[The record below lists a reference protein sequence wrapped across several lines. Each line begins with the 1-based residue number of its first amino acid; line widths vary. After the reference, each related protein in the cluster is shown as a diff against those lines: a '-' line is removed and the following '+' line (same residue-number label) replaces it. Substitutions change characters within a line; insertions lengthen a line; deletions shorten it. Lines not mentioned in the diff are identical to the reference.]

1 MISIDSFL
9 KLGPVVP
16 VVTIRDVADA
26 LPLARALTAGG
37 LPTIEVTLRT
47 DCALAAID
55 AIVTAEPDMAVGVG
69 TVLNPADLRAATD
82 AGAKFAISPGA
93 TGALLAAGQTSAIP
107 YLPAVATASEMMEGL
122 ALGYN
127 RFKLFPAAAVGGVA
141 LLKSLAGPFPQVKFC
156 PTGGINL
163 ASAPTY
169 LALENVLC
177 VGGSW
182 MVSEDLIAAKDWS
195 AIEALARATVVA
207 LRG

>member
-1 MISIDSFL
+1 
-9 KLGPVVP
+9 
-16 VVTIRDVADA
+16 
-26 LPLARALTAGG
+26 
-37 LPTIEVTLRT
+37 
-47 DCALAAID
+47 
-55 AIVTAEPDMAVGVG
+55 
-69 TVLNPADLRAATD
+69 VLNPTDLRAATD

-93 TGALLAAGQTSAIP
+93 TGALLAAGQTSKIP

-182 MVSEDLIAAKDWS
+182 MVSEDLIAARDW
-195 AIEALARATVVA
+195 AGIEALARDTVAA